1 MNPDIV
7 LQYLIE
13 LSSIYFIPG
22 TVLIVS
28 TWRLFRQLRSLTPE
42 NYQEKVRETDE
53 EDIIEKMS
61 ERLDSLFREYGLTPP
76 TNSVPFPMAIR
87 RLLNETTDGDRLT
100 TLSSMFN
107 SLVENGQDSPLL
119 SWCKIQWY
127 SSQLSHL
134 WERKELYALMP
145 VRGKTKPPL
154 ISLRFKT
161 RKM

>member
-1 MNPDIV
+1 M
-7 LQYLIE
+7 E
-13 LSSIYFIPG
+13 
-22 TVLIVS
+22 TVPTIAKLNS
-28 TWRLFRQLRSLTPE
+28 G
-42 NYQEKVRETDE
+42 QEKVRETDE

-119 SWCKIQWY
+119 S
-127 SSQLSHL
+127 
-134 WERKELYALMP
+134 
-145 VRGKTKPPL
+145 
-154 ISLRFKT
+154 
-161 RKM
+161 